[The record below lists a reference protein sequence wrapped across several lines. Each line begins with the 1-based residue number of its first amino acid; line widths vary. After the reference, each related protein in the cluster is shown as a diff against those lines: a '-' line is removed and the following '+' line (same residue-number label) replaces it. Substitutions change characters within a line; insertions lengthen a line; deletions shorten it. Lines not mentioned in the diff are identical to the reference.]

1 EDGWALRPASLEHE
15 PELQDANLLQVV
27 RECDQAD
34 GWFATMMIKQ
44 GRWTGPL
51 YLWLAGIVLVL
62 ISLIHTWALGYSL
75 RKRGS
80 VEPEWCPEIPS
91 YIPQEVGFGYEV
103 SALLLTVH
111 CVVRSKE
118 AGWSHTQQ
126 ALLIAVPV
134 SLVIGAALLLIGV
147 VLYVRRRAARSV
159 ASYPGS
165 VDPA

>member
-1 EDGWALRPASLEHE
+1 
-15 PELQDANLLQVV
+15 
-27 RECDQAD
+27 
-34 GWFATMMIKQ
+34 MMIKQ

-91 YIPQEVGFGYEV
+91 DVPQEVGFGYEV
-103 SALLLTVH
+103 SSLPPTVH
-111 CVVRSKE
+111 CDVSSKE
-118 AGWSHTQQ
+118 AGWSDTQQ
-126 ALLIAVPV
+126 TLLIADTV

-159 ASYPGS
+159 AS
-165 VDPA
+165 